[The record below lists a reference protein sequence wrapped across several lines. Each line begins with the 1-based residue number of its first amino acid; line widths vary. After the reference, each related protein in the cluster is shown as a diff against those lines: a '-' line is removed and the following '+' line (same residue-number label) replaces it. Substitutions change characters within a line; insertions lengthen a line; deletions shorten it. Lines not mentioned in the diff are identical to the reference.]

1 METED
6 MPPVTLNC
14 APVMV
19 PWEIVT
25 AAVPLLV
32 RVKVWEELEPRATF
46 PKLKL
51 VALAASVPVAAVLE
65 FAAGVPAPVSPMQ
78 PVRDNAAIKA
88 RKMVRSVT
96 GDGRFRACAWCA
108 RQFVC
113 DLITSTV

>member
-6 MPPVTLNC
+6 MPPVTLN
-14 APVMV
+14 AEPVMD
-19 PWEIVT
+19 PCEIIT
-25 AAVPLLV
+25 EAVPLLV

-51 VALAASVPVAAVLE
+51 VALAASVPDVAVLE

-78 PVRDNAAIKA
+78 PVRDNAAIMA
-88 RKMVRSVT
+88 RKMVRSVN
-96 GDGRFRACAWCA
+96 GDGRFRACLWCA

-113 DLITSTV
+113 DFIAYTV